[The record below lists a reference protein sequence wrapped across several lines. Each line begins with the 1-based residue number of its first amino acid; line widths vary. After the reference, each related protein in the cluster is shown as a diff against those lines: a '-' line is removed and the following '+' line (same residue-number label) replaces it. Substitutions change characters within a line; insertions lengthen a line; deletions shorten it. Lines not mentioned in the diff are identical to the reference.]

1 MTLYSTC
8 FRSSCGSR
16 VATGSVR
23 ATVREFSAWPLV
35 VGRVWPEP
43 PVVSWPAPASAPALC
58 AGAVDSLVPGAC
70 AEEQAVSVQSATAS
84 ARISAKMDLL
94 AFIGFLSFHAWES
107 ALRARGVCGRGREF
121 TTQSNRRHLTKWL
134 SSTACHW
141 GSSSQRLSA

>member
-43 PVVSWPAPASAPALC
+43 PVVSWPAVSPASAPALC
-58 AGAVDSLVPGAC
+58 AGAADSFVPGAC

-94 AFIGFLSFHAWES
+94 VFIRFLILPCMGIGFARLRR
-107 ALRARGVCGRGREF
+107 LRARPGIF
-121 TTQSNRRHLTKWL
+121 QINRTGG
-134 SSTACHW
+134 T
-141 GSSSQRLSA
+141 

>member
-43 PVVSWPAPASAPALC
+43 PAVSPASAPALC

-94 AFIGFLSFHAWES
+94 VFIRFLILPCMGIGFARPRR
-107 ALRARGVCGRGREF
+107 LRARPEIF
-121 TTQSNRRHLTKWL
+121 QINRTGG
-134 SSTACHW
+134 T
-141 GSSSQRLSA
+141 